1 MYQNLRLHEFRIST
15 RSVRIASSPL
25 LFIISNIKRTR
36 NWISQILPPDGMTE
50 LAKGTK
56 RYREGERWKK
66 IYDVL
71 LPCETSRLGG
81 GDTNTLNT
89 RPQEVA
95 AHITN

>member
-1 MYQNLRLHEFRIST
+1 
-15 RSVRIASSPL
+15 
-25 LFIISNIKRTR
+25 
-36 NWISQILPPDGMTE
+36 MTK